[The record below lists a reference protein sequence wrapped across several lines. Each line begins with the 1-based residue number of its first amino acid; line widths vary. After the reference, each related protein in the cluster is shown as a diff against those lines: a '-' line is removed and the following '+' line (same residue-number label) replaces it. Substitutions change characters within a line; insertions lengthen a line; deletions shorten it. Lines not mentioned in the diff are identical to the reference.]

1 MADRLVDGILLAR
14 VDPIFVKN
22 VLNPFATDFLS
33 VITELFTINLEE
45 TVLLFFL
52 LIGILGSMTKMW
64 FMSSRDSYTAIW
76 NLGNLFAI
84 KIPYIFMYST
94 NSFAYSKVL
103 YSRYNSLYIYMQ
115 NYSQNIQLIGSVW
128 NDIFLVNQW
137 EEKEWGHMLFLE
149 SFLDQR
155 SRQDSHYWS

>member
-1 MADRLVDGILLAR
+1 
-14 VDPIFVKN
+14 
-22 VLNPFATDFLS
+22 
-33 VITELFTINLEE
+33 
-45 TVLLFFL
+45 
-52 LIGILGSMTKMW
+52 
-64 FMSSRDSYTAIW
+64 
-76 NLGNLFAI
+76 
-84 KIPYIFMYST
+84 
-94 NSFAYSKVL
+94 
-103 YSRYNSLYIYMQ
+103 MQ